1 MISKVFVDRPRLA
14 VVIAIVTVLAGAIA
28 LLQIPVAQFPDIVP
42 PQVEVTARFPGA
54 SAEVVEATVA
64 QPIESRING
73 VDHMI
78 YMRSTSG
85 NDGSYT
91 LLVSFALGTDPDQN
105 TVNVNNRV
113 QLALAQLPREVQQ
126 QGLSV
131 KKKSSA
137 MLQVIALRSTT
148 EAQDPLFISNY
159 ATINILDELRRVRG
173 VGDAFMFGPLDYSMR
188 IWFET
193 DRLTGLGLTPADIVS
208 AIQSQN
214 RVAPIGRIGAQ
225 PISSDAAFQ
234 LNIQTQGRL
243 VETEEF
249 GSIIVRANPD
259 GSVLRVR
266 DVARLELGA
275 ANRDVETRMNGRPAI
290 LIATY
295 LAPGAN
301 AVGVATA
308 VRGVMQDLR
317 QRFPEGL
324 EYEVVY
330 DTTVFVQLTI
340 EQVLHTLVEAFVLV
354 VLVVFLFLGS
364 VRATI
369 IPLIAVPVSLVG
381 TFAVLLAMGYSAN
394 TISLLAMVL
403 AIGIVVD
410 DAIVVVEAVEA
421 TMEENPGLSPGEATK
436 KAMETITAPII
447 AITLVLLS
455 VFVPLAFIP
464 GISGTLFRQFAVTI
478 SVSMLLS
485 AINALTLSPALCGV
499 LLKAHHGPKRGIM
512 GYVSRAIDRVRDGY
526 AALVARMVRVA
537 VLSLVMLGAIV
548 FGIVAV
554 GSRTPTGFLPQED
567 QGAFFVELKLPEG
580 ASLNRTRVAARQV
593 EEALGKL
600 PGIRYVSGIS
610 GYSLLSGLA
619 QSNSAFII
627 VSLAPFEERKAAEAR
642 VNGLLAAVLRET
654 SGIAAQVI
662 PFNLPPIIGLGTAG
676 GFEYQLQNLEGRPA
690 SEMAGV
696 MRALVLAANQD
707 AALQR
712 VFSTYAANTPSVFL
726 DIDRDKAQVLGV
738 EVGDVFAA
746 LQAALGSA
754 YVNDFNL
761 FGRTWQVN
769 IQAEARDRLAVPD
782 IYRVH
787 LRNAQGQM
795 VSVRAVAEARIE
807 FGPQTVVRYNN
818 VRSLIVNGEPAAGRS
833 SGDALA
839 AMERVSRETLPRGYG
854 YQWTGTAFQEKQA
867 AGQTSII
874 LGLAV
879 LFAFLFLVGLYESWT
894 IPVPVLLSVA
904 VGVLGAVASI
914 GSSGLAM
921 DLYAQIGI
929 VVLIALAAKNG
940 ILIIEFAK
948 EQREHGKSIQEAAV
962 LGARLRFRAVMM
974 TSFAFILGLYPLVV
988 ASGASEISRR
998 AVGTPVFWGMLAAS
1012 TIGIFMIP
1020 MLYVLFQW
1028 LREAAKARLT
1038 GRRPAR
1044 TASAPRAE
1052 DGLAPRSAGS
1062 EMPGA

>member
-14 VVIAIVTVLAGAIA
+14 VVIAIVMVIAGAIS
-28 LLQIPVAQFPDIVP
+28 LKQIPLAQFPDIVP

-54 SAEVVEATVA
+54 SAEVVEATVG
-64 QPIESRING
+64 QLLESKVVR
-73 VDHMI
+73 VDKMI
-78 YMRSTSG
+78 YMKSTSG

-113 QLALAQLPREVQQ
+113 QLAVPRLPAEVQQ
-126 QGLSV
+126 QGLSI

-137 MLQVIALRSTT
+137 MLQVISLRSTSG
-148 EAQDPLFISNY
+148 AQDPLFISNY
-159 ATINILDELRRVRG
+159 ATINILDELKRIGG
-173 VGDAFMFGPLDYSMR
+173 VGDALMLGPLDYSMR
-188 IWFET
+188 IWFEV
-193 DRLTGLGLTPADIVS
+193 DRLTGLGLTPADIVA
-208 AIQSQN
+208 AIQKQN
-214 RVAPIGRIGAQ
+214 RVAPVGRIGAQ
-225 PISSDAAFQ
+225 PISKDSSFQ

-243 VETEEF
+243 VDPEEF
-249 GSIIVRANPD
+249 GAIIVRANQD

-266 DVARLELGA
+266 DVARFELGA
-275 ANRDVETRMNGRPAI
+275 QILDVETRTNGKPAI

-301 AVGVATA
+301 AVGVAEQIKHTMA
-308 VRGVMQDLR
+308 ELGG
-317 QRFPEGL
+317 RFPEGL
-324 EYEVVY
+324 EYQVVY
-330 DTTVFVQLTI
+330 DTTVFVELTI
-340 EQVLHTLVEAFVLV
+340 EEVIHTLIEAFVLV
-354 VLVVFLFLGS
+354 VIVVFLFLGS
-364 VRATI
+364 VRATV
-369 IPLIAVPVSLVG
+369 IPLIAVPVSLIG

-421 TMEENPGLSPGEATK
+421 TMEEYPTLTPAEATK
-436 KAMETITAPII
+436 KAMETITAPIL

-499 LLKAHHGPKRGIM
+499 MLKRHHGAKRGVM
-512 GYVSRAIDRVRDGY
+512 GYVSRGIDRVRDGY
-526 AALVARMVRVA
+526 AAVVARLVRVA
-537 VLSLVMLGAIV
+537 VLGLVLLAV
-548 FGIVAV
+548 VLYGIVAV

-580 ASLNRTRVAARQV
+580 ASLNRTREVALQV
-593 EEALGKL
+593 EEAIGRL
-600 PGIRYVSGIS
+600 PGVQYVSTVS
-610 GYSLLSGLA
+610 GFSQLSALA
-619 QSNSAFII
+619 QSNSAFFI
-627 VSLAPFEERKAAEAR
+627 VTLAPFAERKAAEAK
-642 VNGLLAAVLRET
+642 VNGLLAGVQRET
-654 SGIAAQVI
+654 ADVAAQVI

-676 GFEYQLQNLEGRPA
+676 GFEYQLQNIEGRPA

-707 AALQR
+707 PALQR
-712 VFSTYAANTPSVFL
+712 VFSTFAANTPTVFL
-726 DIDRDKAQVLGV
+726 TIDRDKAQVLGV
-738 EVGDVFAA
+738 PIDNIFAA
-746 LQAALGSA
+746 LQASLGSA

-769 IQAEARDRLAVPD
+769 IQAEARDRLAITN

-787 LRNAQGQM
+787 VRSESGDM
-795 VSVRAVAEARIE
+795 VPVRALAEARIE
-807 FGPQTVVRYNN
+807 FGPQTVIRYNN
-818 VRSLIVNGEPAAGRS
+818 VRSLTINGEPAAGRS

-839 AMERVSRETLPRGYG
+839 AMERLSKETLPRGYG
-854 YQWTGTAFQEKQA
+854 FQWTGTAYQEKA
-867 AGQTSII
+867 AGGQTIII

-894 IPVPVLLSVA
+894 IPVPVLLSVT
-904 VGVLGAVASI
+904 VGVLGAIAAVGA
-914 GSSGLAM
+914 SGLAL
-921 DLYAQIGI
+921 DLYAQVGI

-962 LGARLRFRAVMM
+962 LGAKLRFRAVMM

-988 ASGASEISRR
+988 AEGASSISRR

-1012 TIGIFMIP
+1012 TLGIFMIP
-1020 MLYVLFQW
+1020 MLYVVFQRT
-1028 LREAAKARLT
+1028 RETVK
-1038 GRRPAR
+1038 
-1044 TASAPRAE
+1044 SW
-1052 DGLAPRSAGS
+1052 LAPHPPVTNEVHEGTLPAAQAVSPLRSR
-1062 EMPGA
+1062 